1 MHWWTSEVVLLCT
14 ENSLDHISLFVRP
27 NIHFCCSDIIFC
39 WLSRPS
45 IHVEFNC
52 SALSE
57 DWVPLNPLTYHV
69 PLKNIIWGYTPF
81 SNRLK
86 TFFCWSQL
94 QDMLKSLHIS
104 QDIPI
109 DISKYMLKSLTIHSS
124 LNPHQM
130 LANLHFWSSKITI
143 PHHYD
148 PMNFHEYPIKHPIIW
163 CWISCHV
170 PMMFPWNHGDLSPLN
185 PMFYGEIPW

>member
-57 DWVPLNPLTYHV
+57 DWVPLNPLTYRV
-69 PLKNIIWGYTPF
+69 PLKIIIWGYTPF

-86 TFFCWSQL
+86 TFFAGHNSKVATYLPRYSHWY
-94 QDMLKSLHIS
+94 LKTYVEIIDDSLLVKSPPNASKSAFFIVIS
-104 QDIPI
+104 PFHTITLPWNSMNIPWKTSTHLI
-109 DISKYMLKSLTIHSS
+109 
-124 LNPHQM
+124 LNF
-130 LANLHFWSSKITI
+130 L
-143 PHHYD
+143 
-148 PMNFHEYPIKHPIIW
+148 
-163 CWISCHV
+163 SCSNDV
-170 PMMFPWNHGDLSPLN
+170 PMKSWR
-185 PMFYGEIPW
+185 